1 MLLGIFKNHFI
12 IIKDQQIKGN
22 IDTENVDLP
31 NNSFKICEAKLIEIC
46 KAKYVYHDRA
56 GNFITPLSKIGRKTR
71 EKIRVTNKRSIF
83 KNKLYFTYCNKQYE
97 IEI

>member
-12 IIKDQQIKGN
+12 IIKDQQDKGN

-46 KAKYVYHDRA
+46 KAKYMYIHDRA
-56 GNFITPLSKIGRKTR
+56 GNFITSVSKLVEKLERKS
-71 EKIRVTNKRSIF
+71 E
-83 KNKLYFTYCNKQYE
+83 
-97 IEI
+97 